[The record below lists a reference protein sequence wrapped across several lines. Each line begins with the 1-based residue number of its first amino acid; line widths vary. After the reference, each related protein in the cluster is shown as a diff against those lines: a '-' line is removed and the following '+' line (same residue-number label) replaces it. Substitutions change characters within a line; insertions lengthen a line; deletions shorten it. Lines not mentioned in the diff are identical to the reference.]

1 MYKQLEKIY
10 GNRNLKLLYKLSKT
24 DNEYLEK
31 QSNIMLADMI
41 KIERIKDRNLKFKA
55 QTSMKSM
62 IKVFFDDFNNNL
74 LPSPNLLAF
83 FTAVELEIAA
93 SKYTKI
99 EATFKKLAKDYSDS
113 AASDFD
119 IIMADLKETVKFEL
133 KYIPTFSDDLIK
145 SWNTALNYLGSS
157 LLRIM
162 KYNEFAYNQEQLI
175 DELVKLNTLYYEKNK
190 NNITWINTDF
200 SDEKNLWFELY
211 YRIKIVQDLFTK
223 DTEIKS
229 KHYPDDIQKDIK
241 YIKTTCTKLLKTLDE
256 TKVEIENR
264 VSEIKEVKKENKY
277 QKYAGINLKHW
288 KKIG

>member
-241 YIKTTCTKLLKTLDE
+241 YIKTTCTKLLKALDE